1 VTNLQD
7 GLKVT
12 HYSADELMTRLAGS
26 RIKGGM
32 ETSDGLHIYLEG
44 GRILIFTGE
53 FVMAVYREEE
63 NRVH

>member
-1 VTNLQD
+1 MARMDQVRID
-7 GLKVT
+7 

-63 NRVH
+63 DRVH